1 MIRSKNHRTSDS
13 VQGWMEGNNME
24 WKDYVKAYRE
34 KTKQKEYKELESK
47 AAGLRKDFIERFGTE
62 ALESMSGEDLLR
74 KMFYSDLHDNNSMC
88 YFLEHNKDC
97 KQIFGSIMGGS
108 AFKFGLFYS
117 NEKKSWVTGASRKH
131 ITLNLDEAIA
141 KGEKIRDMLV
151 QAAKTFNEYGSPSSL
166 DDYIKIYGELEDNV
180 LFTGMNQWVIKYL
193 QMLSPE
199 WFTTFYSDAWN
210 LKMLNLL
217 AITPADERFLRIGQ
231 VNLKMK
237 SEGMDSVLFAKMYF
251 ENVEDEDEVSEEMEN
266 GQTSEAYSEDDF
278 LNDVFM
284 EEKDYR
290 TLVSLLESKKN
301 VILQGPPGVG
311 KTFVA
316 ERLAWSIMGE
326 RARDRI
332 TTVQFHQNYTYEDF
346 VMGYRPS
353 EEGLVLKK
361 GVFHRFCE
369 KAGADDQNDY
379 FIIIDEINRG
389 NLSMIFGELMM
400 LIEADKR
407 DKAVKLLYSSGDED
421 LWFSVP
427 PNLYIIG
434 TMNNADRSLALM
446 DYAMRRR
453 FSFFDMEPAFDNDR
467 FKAYAEDVNRLE
479 PRYGKLLKT
488 VRSLNDKISDDPSLG
503 NDYRIGHSFL
513 YINNPTNKNIRSIL
527 NERVEFDIIPLLRE
541 YWFDNKAEVEDW
553 SSKLRES
560 IQ

>member
-1 MIRSKNHRTSDS
+1 MIGSRNHRTSDS

-47 AAGLRKDFIERFGTE
+47 AAGLRKDFIERFGIE

-88 YFLEHNKDC
+88 YILETDRDYR
-97 KQIFGSIMGGS
+97 QIFGSVKGGS
-108 AFKFGLFYS
+108 AYKFELFY
-117 NEKKSWVTGASRKH
+117 NNKAGSWVSGSPQKPRILT
-131 ITLNLDEAIA
+131 LDEAIIE
-141 KGEKIRDMLV
+141 GENIRDMLV
-151 QAAKTFNEYGSPSSL
+151 EAAKTFSAHGTPSSPE
-166 DDYIKIYGELEDNV
+166 DYTKIYSELIDNR
-180 LFTGMNQWVIKYL
+180 LFTSMKIWVIKYF
-193 QMLSPE
+193 QMLFPE

-353 EEGLVLKK
+353 EKGLVLKK

-467 FKAYAEDVNRLE
+467 FKAYAENVNRLE
-479 PRYGKLLKT
+479 SRYGKLLKT

-503 NDYRIGHSFL
+503 NEYRIGHSFL
-513 YINNPTNKNIRSIL
+513 YINNPTNKNIRMIL

>member
-1 MIRSKNHRTSDS
+1 
-13 VQGWMEGNNME
+13 ME

-34 KTKQKEYKELESK
+34 KAGQKEYKELESK
-47 AAGLRKDFIERFGTE
+47 AAKLRKDFIERFGIE

-74 KMFYSDLHDNNSMC
+74 KMFYSDLHDNSSMC

-97 KQIFGSIMGGS
+97 KQIFGSVMGGS

-117 NEKKSWVTGASRKH
+117 DEKESWVTGASRKH
-131 ITLNLDEAIA
+131 ITLGLDEAIA
-141 KGEKIRDMLV
+141 KGENIRNMLV
-151 QAAKTFNEYGSPSSL
+151 QAAKTFDEYGSPTSL
-166 DDYIKIYGELEDNV
+166 DDYTKIYGELKDNV

-210 LKMLNLL
+210 LKMLNLF

-237 SEGMDSVLFAKMYF
+237 SEEMDSVLFAKLYF
-251 ENVEDEDEVSEEMEN
+251 DNDENEEESGETEDD
-266 GQTSEAYSEDDF
+266 QASEAYSENDF

-284 EEKDYR
+284 DEKEYR
-290 TLVSLLESKKN
+290 TIVSLLESKKN

-326 RARDRI
+326 RARGRI

-353 EEGLVLKK
+353 EKGLVLKK

-369 KAGADDQNDY
+369 KARADDQNDY

-453 FSFFDMEPAFDNDR
+453 FSFFDMEPAFDNDV
-467 FKAYAEDVNRLE
+467 FKEYAENVNRLE

-488 VRSLNDKISDDPSLG
+488 VGLLNDEISNDPSLG
-503 NDYRIGHSFL
+503 RDYRIGHSFL
-513 YINNPTNKNIRSIL
+513 YINNPANKDIRSIL

-541 YWFDNKAEVEDW
+541 YWFDNQSEVENW